1 MKYFKFLALCLIA
14 ALAVSIHTAAGQVT
28 NATVQTGSVR
38 VAPSRAAPVARPVAN
53 TAIARHVAPRPSG
66 FTPRTFNTNAPRT
79 GGQSPNLLPN
89 YPVVARSLNPAVA
102 TINAQRIRRNTEREA
117 IRVNPATRQT
127 ELRTVAAM
135 RERRDFR
142 NENAT
147 LATLN
152 SQRHVRT
159 RDPAAQPQSETRE
172 TPKDRERTNWRNKNG
187 HSNFLD
193 AFHRHRHEWHDR
205 DWWHNHCDT
214 IVFVTNAY
222 YFLDGSYWYP
232 ALGYDPL
239 NSYYDYDGPIYT
251 YGNLLPDEVI
261 ANVQVAL
268 QDAGYYFGQI
278 TGSLSFDTRAAL
290 ANFQRDYG
298 LEITGAID
306 EATVGTLGLYQT
318 DSQVSGPQ
326 ETDSEF

>member
-1 MKYFKFLALCLIA
+1 
-14 ALAVSIHTAAGQVT
+14 VQPV
-28 NATVQTGSVR
+28 NAR
-38 VAPSRAAPVARPVAN
+38 F
-53 TAIARHVAPRPSG
+53 TAI
-66 FTPRTFNTNAPRT
+66 
-79 GGQSPNLLPN
+79 
-89 YPVVARSLNPAVA
+89 NP
-102 TINAQRIRRNTEREA
+102 QRIARTPEQQG
-117 IRVNPATRQT
+117 VTLNPATRQT
-127 ELRTVAAM
+127 ELRTLAAM
-135 RERRDFR
+135 RQRRDFR
-142 NENAT
+142 NGNAT

-152 SQRHVRT
+152 SQRHVT
-159 RDPAAQPQSETRE
+159 TLDPAAQPQAETRE
-172 TPKDRERTNWRNKNG
+172 TPKDPERTNSRNKNG

-232 ALGYDPL
+232 AFGYDPL

-306 EATVGTLGLYQT
+306 EATVETLGLYQT
-318 DSQVSGPQ
+318 DSQESGPQ
-326 ETDSEF
+326 QTDSEF